1 MKQIIHAA
9 GAPAAIGPYSHAIR
23 SGGFLFTS
31 GQIPISPATGKLAG
45 SDIETQTNQVFD
57 NLKAVLAAAGADF
70 ENVVKVTVYL
80 ADLKDFAT
88 VNRIYAERFG
98 NEPPARTC
106 IQAGALPSGA
116 LIEMDLIAAL
126 PE

>member
-1 MKQIIHAA
+1 MKQIVHAS

-23 SGGFLFTS
+23 SGGLLFTS
-31 GQIPISPATGKLAG
+31 GQIPISPATGKIAG
-45 SDIETQTNQVFD
+45 PDIETQANQVLD

-80 ADLKDFAT
+80 ADLKDFAA

-98 NEPPARTC
+98 KEPPARTC
-106 IQAGALPSGA
+106 IQAGALPAGA
-116 LIEMDLIAAL
+116 LLEIDLIAAV